1 MPTTSP
7 LPIKQIKPIQHQY
20 ILQHDS
26 VIFKC
31 LPHDFHTFVTMPGL
45 RSVCPRFTLIVDNL
59 RTMVNNRKNKMDGC
73 INYYCNLVC
82 SPPKM
87 ANVTKGKPKKGHT
100 IRIAT
105 QNWKEANGKK
115 ANSEN
120 KRSTKKGR
128 M

>member
-7 LPIKQIKPIQHQY
+7 LLIKQIKQIQHQY

-59 RTMVNNRKNKMDGC
+59 RTMVNDRKNKMDGC
-73 INYYCNLVC
+73 INC
-82 SPPKM
+82 KM
-87 ANVTKGKPKKGHT
+87 ANVTKGKPKKRHT
-100 IRIAT
+100 IQIAK